1 MKSNFYTRKMHQM
14 MLMFAT
20 FLLLTVGGGYFS
32 MVTAQSHQGALP
44 VRTIQKQIPQAQFKV
59 VGQMPQ
65 QATVSATKVQRTLP
79 QGKQVKGAYDITI
92 NNGNAHWQPQ
102 QGQPVMVSITDPNFA
117 DGELLDVW
125 EHSPKL
131 PLPEKEGGEWLDV
144 RALWC
149 SERTPIALE
158 SRVLRY
164 APGEE
169 CDGRGAALLSAMAA
183 PHSEAGPLRI
193 GILRARKEEAALLS
207 VPEGKALIQVRG
219 FGYED
224 DGSLK
229 ENHRVIL
236 RPDRIRLL
244 L

>member
-1 MKSNFYTRKMHQM
+1 MAPPRPEWNAAGKESLYETLRRK
-14 MLMFAT
+14 
-20 FLLLTVGGGYFS
+20 
-32 MVTAQSHQGALP
+32 ALRP
-44 VRTIQKQIPQAQFKV
+44 
-59 VGQMPQ
+59 
-65 QATVSATKVQRTLP
+65 
-79 QGKQVKGAYDITI
+79 
-92 NNGNAHWQPQ
+92 H
-102 QGQPVMVSITDPNFA
+102 
-117 DGELLDVW
+117 GELLDVW

-183 PHSEAGPLRI
+183 PHSEAGPLHI

-207 VPEGKALIQVRG
+207 VPEGKALIQIHG

>member
-1 MKSNFYTRKMHQM
+1 MKMSRVPTPGE
-14 MLMFAT
+14 FAAESLEV
-20 FLLLTVGGGYFS
+20 LLLSLLPCRRLPSERLLCEKWGVSRGTLRTALQRLTAAGRLVALGGSGYTVAPPRPEWDAAGKGGLFE
-32 MVTAQSHQGALP
+32 TLRRKAQLP
-44 VRTIQKQIPQAQFKV
+44 
-59 VGQMPQ
+59 
-65 QATVSATKVQRTLP
+65 
-79 QGKQVKGAYDITI
+79 
-92 NNGNAHWQPQ
+92 H
-102 QGQPVMVSITDPNFA
+102 
-117 DGELLDVW
+117 GELLDVW
-125 EHSPKL
+125 EHSSEL

-144 RALWC
+144 RALWRL
-149 SERTPIALE
+149 ERTPIALE

-164 APGEE
+164 VPSEE
-169 CDGRGAALLSAMAA
+169 DDVRGAALLSAMAA

-219 FGYED
+219 FRYED

>member
-1 MKSNFYTRKMHQM
+1 M
-14 MLMFAT
+14 
-20 FLLLTVGGGYFS
+20 
-32 MVTAQSHQGALP
+32 
-44 VRTIQKQIPQAQFKV
+44 
-59 VGQMPQ
+59 
-65 QATVSATKVQRTLP
+65 
-79 QGKQVKGAYDITI
+79 
-92 NNGNAHWQPQ
+92 
-102 QGQPVMVSITDPNFA
+102 
-117 DGELLDVW
+117 
-125 EHSPKL
+125 
-131 PLPEKEGGEWLDV
+131 
-144 RALWC
+144 
-149 SERTPIALE
+149 ERTPIALE

-164 APGEE
+164 VPSEE
-169 CDGRGAALLSAMAA
+169 DDVRGAALLSAMAA

-219 FGYED
+219 FRYED

>member
-1 MKSNFYTRKMHQM
+1 MKMSRVPTPGE
-14 MLMFAT
+14 FAAESLEV
-20 FLLLTVGGGYFS
+20 LLLSLPPRRRLPSERLLCEKWGVSRGTLRTALQRLTATGRLVALGGSGYTVAPPRPEWNAAGQESLFE
-32 MVTAQSHQGALP
+32 TLRRKAQRPH
-44 VRTIQKQIPQAQFKV
+44 
-59 VGQMPQ
+59 
-65 QATVSATKVQRTLP
+65 
-79 QGKQVKGAYDITI
+79 
-92 NNGNAHWQPQ
+92 
-102 QGQPVMVSITDPNFA
+102 
-117 DGELLDVW
+117 GELLDVW
-125 EHSPKL
+125 EHSSKL

-183 PHSEAGPLRI
+183 PHSKTGPLHI

-219 FGYED
+219 FRYED

-229 ENHRVIL
+229 ENYRVIL

>member
-1 MKSNFYTRKMHQM
+1 MKRPRVPAPGE
-14 MLMFAT
+14 FAAESLEV
-20 FLLLTVGGGYFS
+20 LLLSLPPRRRLPSERLLCEKWGVSRGTLRTALRRLTAAGRLVALGGSGYTVAPPRPEWNAGKESLYE
-32 MVTAQSHQGALP
+32 TLRRKALRP
-44 VRTIQKQIPQAQFKV
+44 
-59 VGQMPQ
+59 
-65 QATVSATKVQRTLP
+65 
-79 QGKQVKGAYDITI
+79 
-92 NNGNAHWQPQ
+92 H
-102 QGQPVMVSITDPNFA
+102 
-117 DGELLDVW
+117 GELLDVW
-125 EHSPKL
+125 EHSSKL

-183 PHSEAGPLRI
+183 PQSEAGPLRI

-207 VPEGKALIQVRG
+207 VPEGKALIQVCG

-224 DGSLK
+224 DGSLR